1 MDVIKK
7 FNFEKAIYNICS
19 NNYKD
24 TTINEGANTYAVA
37 QQLNP
42 LDKIVELYERLLK
55 SEREKL
61 EISLRGN

>member
-1 MDVIKK
+1 MR
-7 FNFEKAIYNICS
+7 IYNIC

-24 TTINEGANTYAVA
+24 ATINEGANTFAIE

-61 EISLRGN
+61 EISLRNN